1 MDDQQIQELFSD
13 KEFVDSLLGRETPEA
28 VQETLA
34 EKGLDLTLD
43 EIITIKTSLENDQ
56 IGELSEKDLLCVAGG
71 SSRIFTQLI
80 VGIVRIIAQTPKI
93 TRW

>member
-13 KEFVDSLLGRETPEA
+13 KEFVDSLLGLETPEE

-56 IGELSEKDLLCVAGG
+56 SFLK
-71 SSRIFTQLI
+71 
-80 VGIVRIIAQTPKI
+80 KI
-93 TRW
+93 CCALPAVLPAYSHN